1 MAKLK
6 TEFLGQYY
14 DHHRRPLRDHLFA
27 NIDRLSR
34 LGSGWRAPL
43 ANRMLSWDLTKTVLD
58 RTLGISRA
66 RTLPQFARQPFT
78 APRVGRT
85 PRAALSQS
93 TVFLFVDT
101 YNAYSYPHVAA
112 AASAVLQAA
121 GLRVQISPLTDCG
134 RPALSKGMIER
145 ARRQADR
152 VLDLLEP
159 QARMGVPI
167 VFLEPSDW
175 SAVIDDYGSL
185 LPADR
190 RLAVVVEHCY
200 TFEQYLV
207 HLFDHGELSL
217 PFAGEPRQV
226 LLHAHCHQKALG
238 GTKAS
243 VRALSLP
250 PGYKVSE
257 IDSSCCG
264 MAGAFGYE
272 AEHYA
277 VSLKMSEH
285 KLADVVRSAPAV
297 TLIVAAGVSCRQ
309 QIAHVTGRTALHPAE
324 AIWQA
329 LRLP

>member
-1 MAKLK
+1 ML
-6 TEFLGQYY
+6 
-14 DHHRRPLRDHLFA
+14 LFA
-27 NIDRLSR
+27 
-34 LGSGWRAPL
+34 
-43 ANRMLSWDLTKTVLD
+43 
-58 RTLGISRA
+58 
-66 RTLPQFARQPFT
+66 
-78 APRVGRT
+78 
-85 PRAALSQS
+85 
-93 TVFLFVDT
+93 DT
-101 YNAYSYPHVAA
+101 YNTYSYPHVAEA
-112 AASAVLQAA
+112 ARAVLQAA
-121 GLRVQISPLTDCG
+121 GLRVQVSPLTDCG

-145 ARRQADR
+145 ARRQAGR

-175 SAVIDDYGSL
+175 SAVVDDYAAL
-185 LPADR
+185 LPGDR
-190 RLAVVVEHCY
+190 RLAVVAAHCY

-207 HLFDHGELSL
+207 YRFDHGELSL
-217 PFAGEPRQV
+217 PYRGEPKQV

-285 KLADVVRSAPAV
+285 KLADAVRSASAD

-329 LRLP
+329 LR